1 MFLPEVAILWRR
13 NQWHKFVWKK
23 SCPFIILSSSAT
35 QPVRLFLLAAAQLSA
50 CHWPP
55 NPCWPPLV
63 PTSNNPTLP
72 RSVFWCSL
80 FMQVLVGVL
89 LKPLKSLRLF
99 PTQPT
104 HSIFSIFSKQ
114 PNFAL
119 ITVPP
124 FHRINRAGTS
134 FQPRTGPAMLALG

>member
-23 SCPFIILSSSAT
+23 SGPFIILSSSAR

-72 RSVFWCSL
+72 RSVFWCSP

-89 LKPLKSLRLF
+89 LKPLTSLRLF
-99 PTQPT
+99 PTQYSPSFHLFQNT
-104 HSIFSIFSKQ
+104 Q
-114 PNFAL
+114 LCPNHGATL
-119 ITVPP
+119 TQ
-124 FHRINRAGTS
+124 NE
-134 FQPRTGPAMLALG
+134 

>member
-1 MFLPEVAILWRR
+1 MIF
-13 NQWHKFVWKK
+13 FVIFSLQIYYIYFSTRSDYPLEEERVCLEKKGTQK
-23 SCPFIILSSSAT
+23 SCAFIILSSSAI

-55 NPCWPPLV
+55 NPSLPPLV

-89 LKPLKSLRLF
+89 LKPLTSLRLF
-99 PTQPT
+99 PTQYSPSFHLFQNT
-104 HSIFSIFSKQ
+104 Q
-114 PNFAL
+114 LCPNHGATL
-119 ITVPP
+119 TQ
-124 FHRINRAGTS
+124 NE
-134 FQPRTGPAMLALG
+134 

>member
-1 MFLPEVAILWRR
+1 MSFFSF
-13 NQWHKFVWKK
+13 KFMITICFYQKWLSSGGGTSGINLKKK
-23 SCPFIILSSSAT
+23 SCPFIILSSSAR

-89 LKPLKSLRLF
+89 LKPLTSLRLF
-99 PTQPT
+99 PTQP
-104 HSIFSIFSKQ
+104 SPPNSIFSKQ

-119 ITVPP
+119 ITLPP
-124 FHRINRAGTS
+124 LHGMNRAGTS
-134 FQPRTGPAMLALG
+134 F

>member
-1 MFLPEVAILWRR
+1 MSLFPLQIHDKFMFLPEVALLWRR

-23 SCPFIILSSSAT
+23 ACPFIILSSSAR

-55 NPCWPPLV
+55 NPSLPPLV

-72 RSVFWCSL
+72 RSVFWCSP

-89 LKPLKSLRLF
+89 LKPLTSLRLF
-99 PTQPT
+99 PTQYSPSFHLFQNT
-104 HSIFSIFSKQ
+104 Q
-114 PNFAL
+114 LCPNHGATL
-119 ITVPP
+119 TQ
-124 FHRINRAGTS
+124 NE
-134 FQPRTGPAMLALG
+134 